1 MIRVTLEVIDGA
13 APLTVAVEG
22 TTLLDAIAAAKER
35 YLGADVR
42 VVFPIGPEEF
52 FVRDNV
58 TRLDEFKELKVPA
71 RAPEEAMG

>member
-1 MIRVTLEVIDGA
+1 
-13 APLTVAVEG
+13 
-22 TTLLDAIAAAKER
+22 
-35 YLGADVR
+35 VR